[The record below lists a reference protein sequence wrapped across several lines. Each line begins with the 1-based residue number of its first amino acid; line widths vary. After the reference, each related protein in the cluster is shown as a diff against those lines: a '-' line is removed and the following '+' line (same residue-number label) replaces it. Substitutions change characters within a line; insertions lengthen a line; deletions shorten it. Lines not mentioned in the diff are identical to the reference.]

1 MDEKEKTLILRWIE
15 TWKQAGPELEAI
27 RRRELE
33 ALTDDDV
40 RQYVEQIHA
49 APLPTGLPPRTESGL
64 VEQQRWFARLHR
76 GE

>member
-1 MDEKEKTLILRWIE
+1 MDEKALIRRWIE
-15 TWKQAGPELEAI
+15 TWERAGPELEAM

-40 RQYVEQIHA
+40 KRYVEQIHS
-49 APLPTGLPPRTESGL
+49 APLPPGLPRRTGSGL

-76 GE
+76 GK